1 MVDAPDP
8 GNQPMRLVLASTSP
22 YRRELLARL
31 GVPFDTFASQ
41 VDESPLPGERPEAL
55 VTRLAIAKAEA
66 GERDNPDAI
75 VIGSDQAA
83 NLGGHPLGKPGT
95 AARAIGQLQSM
106 AGHEVVYCTAV
117 AVHQP
122 GRESR
127 VHLDTSRVRLRQLGM
142 GEIQR
147 YIEAEQP
154 LDCAGALK
162 LEGLGI
168 ALCEYIETRD
178 PTALIGLPLI
188 ATAQLLRAHGIA
200 IP

>member
-1 MVDAPDP
+1 
-8 GNQPMRLVLASTSP
+8 MRLVLASTSP

-31 GVPFDTFASQ
+31 GIRFDTLAPE
-41 VDESPLPGERPEAL
+41 VDESPLPGERPEEL

-66 GERDNPDAI
+66 GGRGNPE
-75 VIGSDQAA
+75 VIAVGSDQTA
-83 NLGGHPLGKPGT
+83 NLGGRSLGKPGT
-95 AARAIGQLQSM
+95 AAAAVNQLQSM
-106 AGHEVVYCTAV
+106 AGQEIVYCTAV
-117 AVHQP
+117 AVHRP
-122 GRESR
+122 GQESR
-127 VHLDTSRVRLRQLGM
+127 VHLDTSRVRLRPLADD
-142 GEIQR
+142 EIQR

-168 ALCEYIETRD
+168 GLCEYIETSD

>member
-1 MVDAPDP
+1 
-8 GNQPMRLVLASTSP
+8 MRLVLASSSP

-31 GVPFDTFASQ
+31 GVPFDTAAPQ
-41 VDESPLPGERPEAL
+41 VDESPLRGERPEEM

-66 GERDNPDAI
+66 GVENDPDAV
-75 VIGSDQAA
+75 VIGSDQTA
-83 NLGGHPLGKPGT
+83 NLEGRSLGKPGT
-95 AARAIGQLQSM
+95 AAAAVSQLQSM
-106 AGHEVVYCTAV
+106 AGHDIVYCTAV
-117 AVHQP
+117 AVHRP
-122 GRESR
+122 GHESR

-142 GEIQR
+142 EEIQR

-168 ALCEYIETRD
+168 ALCEYIQTRD